1 MRVYCLQIHTNTES
15 DEMDNIHICESI
27 ETLKKVFDDSYN
39 YLEKCTEG
47 CLWWNPPEEGNDGV
61 NGGFEFENA
70 DGSITRGRVFDYD
83 VV

>member
-1 MRVYCLQIHTNTES
+1 
-15 DEMDNIHICESI
+15 
-27 ETLKKVFDDSYN
+27 
-39 YLEKCTEG
+39 
-47 CLWWNPPEEGNDGV
+47 LWWNPPEESNDGV